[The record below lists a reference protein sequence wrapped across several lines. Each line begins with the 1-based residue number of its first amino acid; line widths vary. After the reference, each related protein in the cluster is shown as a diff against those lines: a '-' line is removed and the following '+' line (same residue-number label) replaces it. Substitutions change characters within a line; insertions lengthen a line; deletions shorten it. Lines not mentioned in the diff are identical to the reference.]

1 MDTKNDTGS
10 FREQLELSLLSSSTK
25 RRISELNAIRDKI
38 QEDGWCVYSSIV
50 AFILMNLRIETNRTS
65 SCL

>member
-38 QEDGWCVYSSIV
+38 QEDGWCVCSSIV
-50 AFILMNLRIETNRTS
+50 AFILMNIRIETNRTS
-65 SCL
+65 NCL